1 MKSNFFAIQNQSLQT
16 DAALLLLR
24 IVSGCAF
31 AIHGWGKIQ
40 DPFHWMGSESSIPGV
55 LQGLAALSEF
65 GGGLAWAVGLLTR
78 LAALGDLHFGK
89 SSAGSWQPLLAQIA
103 QAADLLLLAGDLTD
117 YGYPDEAHLLA
128 KELNTALKIPIVA
141 VLGNHDY
148 EAGRQQE
155 VQEILEAVGI
165 HQVDV
170 LAAVTGADEDNL
182 VATSLARFEFNV
194 PRTIARI
201 NNPKNAW
208 MFTSEM
214 GVDVALNQA
223 DLMGH
228 LIAEEMSLGD
238 MVTLLKLRKGQFSLI
253 EEKVDPESIAAGKAI
268 RELDLPAQCVFAAVI
283 RKGELIIPRGDTVLQ
298 PADEVLAVVH
308 ASHLDDLAAL
318 LGRQATLADI
328 N

>member
-1 MKSNFFAIQNQSLQT
+1 MKVIIVGGGKVGAYLAT
-16 DAALLLLR
+16 LLLKEGHWLR
-24 IVSGCAF
+24 VVELLPEQVLRLQKDLPPDVVVQGSGT
-31 AIHGWGKIQ
+31 
-40 DPFHWMGSESSIPGV
+40 DPN
-55 LQGLAALSEF
+55 L
-65 GGGLAWAVGLLTR
+65 
-78 LAALGDLHFGK
+78 
-89 SSAGSWQPLLAQIA
+89 
-103 QAADLLLLAGDLTD
+103 
-117 YGYPDEAHLLA
+117 
-128 KELNTALKIPIVA
+128 
-141 VLGNHDY
+141 
-148 EAGRQQE
+148 
-155 VQEILEAVGI
+155 LEAVGI

-308 ASHLDDLAAL
+308 ASHLDDLAVL
-318 LGRQATLADI
+318 LGRQATLVEI